1 MSNEAEYKMPS
12 DPAQLQA
19 FTRIDTYV
27 KPYDMNETQKFYN
40 SWAKTYDDDYKAIPY
55 HAHSMLVNSLSSL
68 ISEEQRK
75 SENFHILDLASGTG
89 NCGVTL
95 REHGFS
101 CTIDGI
107 EANEAMNVQ
116 AVQKNIYRNLT
127 VHIVTPDTRIPAE
140 DCSYDAII
148 STGGFSRTHI
158 QAECI
163 KDVVR
168 ILKVGGL
175 FWFSVR
181 NTSLAC
187 DYNKSVEAVLAELQS
202 TGSIEVILKNKFDY
216 YSYNVEQQDSTEKV
230 AVPGL
235 ERCIRKLK

>member
-1 MSNEAEYKMPS
+1 
-12 DPAQLQA
+12 
-19 FTRIDTYV
+19 
-27 KPYDMNETQKFYN
+27 
-40 SWAKTYDDDYKAIPY
+40 
-55 HAHSMLVNSLSSL
+55 
-68 ISEEQRK
+68 
-75 SENFHILDLASGTG
+75 
-89 NCGVTL
+89 
-95 REHGFS
+95 
-101 CTIDGI
+101 
-107 EANEAMNVQ
+107 
-116 AVQKNIYRNLT
+116 
-127 VHIVTPDTRIPAE
+127 
-140 DCSYDAII
+140 